1 MATGQERRGE
11 RVNAGGRIRV
21 LVVDD
26 EPAICR
32 ALAIALERAGC
43 EAVTATSGDAA
54 LLVLRATRVDA
65 MVLDLWVPDVRGDAL
80 FHLATALQPHLR
92 RQSMFTT
99 ADITERAD
107 ILIRACGV
115 PYVRKPFVLADVTD
129 TVRALV
135 PAARSAQA

>member
-1 MATGQERRGE
+1 VNGE
-11 RVNAGGRIRV
+11 RRIRV

-32 ALAIALERAGC
+32 ALAIALQRAGC

-54 LLVLRATRVDA
+54 LVVLHAGHVDA
-65 MVLDLWVPDVRGDAL
+65 LVLDLRIPDVRGDAL

-92 RQSMFTT
+92 RQAMFVTG
-99 ADITERAD
+99 DVTERAEV
-107 ILIRACGV
+107 LIRACGV
-115 PYVRKPFVLADVTD
+115 PYVRKPFVLADITD

-135 PAARSAQA
+135 PAAREGRQA